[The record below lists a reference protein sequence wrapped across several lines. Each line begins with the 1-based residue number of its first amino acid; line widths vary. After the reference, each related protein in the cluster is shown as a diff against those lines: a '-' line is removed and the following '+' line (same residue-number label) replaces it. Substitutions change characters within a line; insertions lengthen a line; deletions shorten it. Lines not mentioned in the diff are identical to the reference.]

1 MVETPSSAP
10 ARGWRTR
17 LARWLGLSPVPAD
30 VAGEVAALRTAVAG
44 FAQSQADAR
53 ATIGALRETIDRL
66 ERQIGR
72 AGKEQFKAN
81 TLADAQGQNVKAVL
95 EQLRDAERYREREL
109 ADLRERLST
118 ARRDGRMEI
127 VERLLPVA
135 DGLDEAV
142 ASGQRLLGALDIAAP
157 TQQPVKLAQ
166 RPSSGR
172 LVRAWARLWGK
183 SGPILL
189 TENPAAAERAPGEVQ
204 AATGTLAAWL
214 EGLTFVRDRV
224 FDLLAAE
231 GVYPV
236 ETEGEAFDPHRHVVV
251 DTVPAAGDIAPGA
264 IVRETRRGYLAGET
278 VLRYAEV
285 VVARQT
291 NDE

>member
-30 VAGEVAALRTAVAG
+30 VAGELAALRATVAG
-44 FAQSQADAR
+44 FVQAQADAQ
-53 ATIGALRETIDRL
+53 ATTGALRETIDRL

-81 TLADAQGQNVKAVL
+81 SLADAQQQNVKAVL

-135 DGLDEAV
+135 DGLDEAL
-142 ASGQRLLGALDIAAP
+142 ASGQRLLGALDIHAP
-157 TQQPVKLAQ
+157 AQQPVKLAP
-166 RPSSGR
+166 RPSGGR
-172 LVRAWARLWGK
+172 LGRAWARLWGK
-183 SGPILL
+183 SDPVLL
-189 TENPAAAERAPGEVQ
+189 TENPAEAARASGEVL
-204 AATGTLAAWL
+204 AATETLAAWL
-214 EGLTFVRDRV
+214 EGVTFVRDRV
-224 FDLLAAE
+224 FDVLAAE

-236 ETEGEAFDPHRHVVV
+236 EAEGEAFDPHLHVVIE
-251 DTVPAAGDIAPGA
+251 TVPATDHLTPGT
-264 IVRETRRGYLAGET
+264 IVRETRRGYQAGET

-285 VVARQT
+285 VVAR
-291 NDE
+291 